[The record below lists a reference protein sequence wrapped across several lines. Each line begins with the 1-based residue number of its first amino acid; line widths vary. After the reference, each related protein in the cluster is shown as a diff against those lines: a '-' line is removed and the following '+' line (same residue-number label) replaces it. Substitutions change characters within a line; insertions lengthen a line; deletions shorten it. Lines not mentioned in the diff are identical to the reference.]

1 MATTRAATR
10 KRQSATRKYRA
21 RVSTSNCRGKERTPC
36 GNTKGCK
43 MSNATSKR
51 KSFCR
56 KRSNKKL

>member
-1 MATTRAATR
+1 MANTRAATR
-10 KRQSATRKYRA
+10 KRQSTTRKYRA
-21 RVSTSNCRGKERTPC
+21 RGALSQCKGKERVPC

>member
-21 RVSTSNCRGKERTPC
+21 RVSTSNCRGKERIPC

-43 MSNATSKR
+43 MSNLSLPSR
-51 KSFCR
+51 SYNFCC
-56 KRSNKKL
+56 

>member
-21 RVSTSNCRGKERTPC
+21 RVTNSECRGKKSMPC
-36 GNTKGCK
+36 NNTKGCK
-43 MSNATSKR
+43 MSKGTSKR